1 MYSQHQLQN
10 EHSLRKKYLGK
21 GKGTRYLTSEVPL
34 LSYRVLSQETDDARI
49 LPPPPSSHQCS
60 VLKLLL
66 SYTEWK
72 EVETRM

>member
-34 LSYRVLSQETDDARI
+34 LS
-49 LPPPPSSHQCS
+49 
-60 VLKLLL
+60 
-66 SYTEWK
+66 
-72 EVETRM
+72 